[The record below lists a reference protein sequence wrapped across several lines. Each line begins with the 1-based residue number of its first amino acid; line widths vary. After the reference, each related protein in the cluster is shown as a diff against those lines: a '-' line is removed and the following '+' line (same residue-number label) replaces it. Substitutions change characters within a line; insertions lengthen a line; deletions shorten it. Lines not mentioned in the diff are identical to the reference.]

1 MLIYKHI
8 IEKINMKIQVKQ
20 IAILIAVI
28 ALIGLVGCEK
38 NDSETLFGYSKIY
51 IPQST
56 VSGGQNLEYLV
67 PTGANKDTHN
77 FKVDTLG
84 NKVNVYLGVTRSGLA
99 TYDAYSVDI
108 ETRTDT
114 INTLIANGLINLTP
128 STIPVVLLPASA
140 YTLPATVSVPA
151 GQYAASFYLTI
162 QLDVLKTYAGK
173 KVALC
178 VAIKNPTKYILST
191 TNDRVIILI
200 DVDALKLP

>member
-1 MLIYKHI
+1 MLIYKRI
-8 IEKINMKIQVKQ
+8 IEKINMKIHVKQ
-20 IAILIAVI
+20 VAVLIAVVAMI
-28 ALIGLVGCEK
+28 MLVGCEK
-38 NDSETLFGYSKIY
+38 NDSETLFGNSVIY

-67 PTGANKDTHN
+67 PSGVNKDTHN

-84 NKVNVYLGVTRSGLA
+84 NTVNVYLGVTRSGLD
-99 TYDAYSVDI
+99 TNNAYTVNV
-108 ETRTDT
+108 ETKADT

-128 STIPVVLLPASA
+128 STIPVVLLPENA
-140 YTLPATVSVPA
+140 YTLPSTVSVLE
-151 GQYAASFYLTI
+151 GKYAASFYLAI
-162 QLDVLKTYAGK
+162 KLDVLKTYAGK

-191 TNDRVIILI
+191 TNDKVIILI

>member
-1 MLIYKHI
+1 MLIYKRI
-8 IEKINMKIQVKQ
+8 IEKINMKIHIKQV
-20 IAILIAVI
+20 AVLIAVVAMI
-28 ALIGLVGCEK
+28 MLVGCEK
-38 NDSETLFGYSKIY
+38 NDSETLFGNSVIY

-67 PTGANKDTHN
+67 PSGVNKDTHN

-84 NKVNVYLGVTRSGLA
+84 NTVNVYLGVTRSGLD
-99 TYDAYSVDI
+99 TNNAYTVNI
-108 ETRTDT
+108 ETKADT

-128 STIPVVLLPASA
+128 STIPVVLLPENA
-140 YTLPATVSVPA
+140 YTLPSTVSVLE
-151 GQYAASFYLTI
+151 GKYAASFYLAI
-162 QLDVLKTYAGK
+162 KLDVLKTYAGK

-191 TNDRVIILI
+191 TNDKVIILI

>member
-20 IAILIAVI
+20 IAVLIAVMAMI
-28 ALIGLVGCEK
+28 VLVGCEK
-38 NDSETLFGYSKIY
+38 NDSETLFGNSVIY

-67 PTGANKDTHN
+67 PSGANKDTHN

-84 NKVNVYLGVTRSGLA
+84 NIVKVYLGITRSGLD
-99 TYDAYSVDI
+99 TSDAYSVSI

-114 INTLIANGLINLTP
+114 INTLIANGLINLNP

-151 GQYAASFYLTI
+151 GQYAASFYLAI
-162 QLDVLKTYAGK
+162 KLDVLKSYAGK

>member
-1 MLIYKHI
+1 
-8 IEKINMKIQVKQ
+8 MKIQIKQ
-20 IAILIAVI
+20 IAVLIA
-28 ALIGLVGCEK
+28 ALVMIGFAGCEK
-38 NDSETLFGYSKIY
+38 NDSDTLFGNSVIY

-67 PTGANKDTHN
+67 PSGANKDTHN

-99 TYDAYSVDI
+99 TADAYSVNI

-114 INTLIANGLINLTP
+114 INTLITNGLINLTP

-162 QLDVLKTYAGK
+162 QLDVLKTYAAK

>member
-1 MLIYKHI
+1 
-8 IEKINMKIQVKQ
+8 
-20 IAILIAVI
+20 
-28 ALIGLVGCEK
+28 
-38 NDSETLFGYSKIY
+38 
-51 IPQST
+51 
-56 VSGGQNLEYLV
+56 
-67 PTGANKDTHN
+67 
-77 FKVDTLG
+77 
-84 NKVNVYLGVTRSGLA
+84 
-99 TYDAYSVDI
+99 VDI

-128 STIPVVLLPASA
+128 STIPVVILPETA
-140 YTLPATVSVPA
+140 YTLPSTVTVPA

-162 QLDVLKTYAGK
+162 KLDELKTYVGK